1 MKPGDILEYRCP
13 TFGIVWQW
21 RVLSICHGAERQEG
35 LVELRPVMANP
46 GYAHDNKMET
56 VWVPE
61 PLTRHLSVFAQDD
74 DADGLAYQRQN
85 IPTP

>member
-13 TFGIVWQW
+13 NFGIVWQW

-35 LVELRPVMANP
+35 LIELRPVMASP
-46 GYAHDNKMET
+46 GYAHDRRMET

-61 PLTRHLSVFAQDD
+61 PMTRS
-74 DADGLAYQRQN
+74 LALVEANDRA
-85 IPTP
+85 